1 MIMKQVKRDSLHTG
15 FCTFSARRE
24 KDSVT
29 FGIEHA
35 MVLEPQKGAIVV
47 GCCHPGLSVF
57 VEAAERVGKVYM
69 VIGGLHWFKDLSQFE
84 GYL

>member
-1 MIMKQVKRDSLHTG
+1 
-15 FCTFSARRE
+15 
-24 KDSVT
+24 
-29 FGIEHA
+29 

-47 GCCHPGLSVF
+47 GYCHPGLSVF
-57 VEAAERVGKVYM
+57 VEAAERIGKVYM